1 MKNERWRGGDI
12 SVGHSSTVGNA
23 ANVKNVK
30 IFQRSFKLTFFEL
43 VKYLY

>member
-1 MKNERWRGGDI
+1 MSDGG
-12 SVGHSSTVGNA
+12 GETYHSSTVGNA

-43 VKYLY
+43 LKYLY